1 MLTKLKHQ
9 NIIRLLDSI
18 QDPGGG
24 WLLIMEYAAIGT
36 LMDLVSRLVPPKAI
50 THVALLA
57 ACCSCCCGGCALYTK
72 RCAACPP

>member
-1 MLTKLKHQ
+1 MQDEIRVLTKLKHP

-36 LMDLVSRLVPPKAI
+36 LMDLVNRLVGPCWVRIPDQPCW
-50 THVALLA
+50 LGRL
-57 ACCSCCCGGCALYTK
+57 
-72 RCAACPP
+72 